1 MSKIALITGAT
12 SGIGEACASLFARQ
26 NYDLILTGRR
36 TERLDALAKR
46 LVSEYG
52 IRVNVLTMDVRNKEE
67 VEKLET
73 LSEDW
78 KKVDL
83 LINNAGLSLG
93 MDPIN
98 SASTTDWEVMIDTN
112 IKGLLYVTKLVSN
125 WMIQNGFG
133 HIINIGSIAG
143 KETYLNGNVY
153 CATKHA
159 VDSLNKA
166 MRIDLLPH
174 KIKVT
179 AIHPGAVDT
188 EFSEV
193 RFKGDKDR
201 AKKVY
206 DGYEPLHAQDI
217 AETIWFA
224 ASRPAHVNI
233 NDMLVMPTA
242 QASTSHLLRE

>member
-12 SGIGEACASLFARQ
+12 AGIGEACASLFAQQ
-26 NYDLILTGRR
+26 NYDLIVTGRR
-36 TERLDALAKR
+36 TERLDTLAKR

-67 VEKLET
+67 VEKLQT
-73 LSEDW
+73 LSDDW
-78 KKVDL
+78 KKVDV

-98 SASTTDWEVMIDTN
+98 SGSITDWEVMIDTN

-125 WMIQNGFG
+125 WMIQNGSG

-159 VDSLNKA
+159 VNSLNKA

-217 AETIWFA
+217 AEIIWFA
-224 ASRPAHVNI
+224 ASRPAHVTI
-233 NDMLVMPTA
+233 NDLLIMPTA
-242 QASTSHLLRE
+242 QASTSHLLSE